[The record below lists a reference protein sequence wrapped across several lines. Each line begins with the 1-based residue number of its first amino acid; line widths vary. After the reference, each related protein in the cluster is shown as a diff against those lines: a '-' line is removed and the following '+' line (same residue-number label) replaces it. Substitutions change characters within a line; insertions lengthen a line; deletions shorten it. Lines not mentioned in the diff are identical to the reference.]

1 MPPTET
7 RPVPRSQIRTPFDIP
22 RQLRL
27 LAPLLVTWAGAAV
40 VLAVA
45 GTQRWTP
52 LEQLFLDA
60 SYLGGQP
67 WYSGILN
74 EAGLISW
81 SVAAAAAGLGSWVA
95 ALDGRRGA
103 AAFLG
108 LGAVVVS
115 MMLIDIWIQFHSAV
129 APRLGIPGNLA
140 QVLIAASGLAWAAL
154 FWREIA
160 RTRWLIL
167 LSSYAFLGS
176 SAGIDTV
183 LEPDGALGLWLEDAA
198 RLVGI
203 LTFTHYL
210 VVTAV
215 DITRSVVAQRTAA
228 ADDAARDSA
237 TLSAAVLAALGT
249 PPFDVPVVPSHP
261 AASAV
266 PRPRRPTGQAA
277 GRGTRGAP
285 AGR

>member
-1 MPPTET
+1 MAEF
-7 RPVPRSQIRTPFDIP
+7 RTPFGIR

-27 LAPLLVTWAGAAV
+27 LLPLLTTWAAAAV

-52 LEQLFLDA
+52 LRQLFLDA

-74 EAGLISW
+74 ELGLIGW
-81 SVAAAAAGLGSWVA
+81 AVAAAAAAIGSWVA
-95 ALDGRRGA
+95 AMDGRRGA
-103 AAFLG
+103 ARFLRS
-108 LGAVVVS
+108 GAVVVVV
-115 MMLIDIWIQFHSAV
+115 MLVDIWIQFHSAV
-129 APRLGIPGNLA
+129 APKLGIPSNAA
-140 QVLIAASGLAWAAL
+140 QVLVAAVPLTWAGV

-167 LSSYAFLGS
+167 VCCYAFLAF

-183 LEPDGALGLWLEDAA
+183 YDPEGALGLWLEDAA

-210 VVTAV
+210 VATTL
-215 DITRSVVAQRTAA
+215 DIIRSVMAERRAA
-228 ADDAARDSA
+228 ADGAARGSA
-237 TLSAAVLAALGT
+237 ALSAAVMAALGA
-249 PPFDVPVVPSHP
+249 PP
-261 AASAV
+261 AARAPAI
-266 PRPRRPTGQAA
+266 PRPRPATHGPV
-277 GRGTRGAP
+277 GAP
-285 AGR
+285 DRSPASTPPADR